1 MRLNFLTCVSLNS
14 SNLYNSLF
22 FFIKGI
28 FFFFKKTK
36 RAHFFRLYRKRK
48 SHFVNRFFIKKFLL
62 HLESFLINTKKTPI
76 YLTFR
81 NLYSVVFF
89 NRFLKFFEIKKRRFS
104 RKFKKVK
111 NFFSLFSYMLL
122 AFFYKDSSVLL
133 RVLLLLLSKT
143 KKHRTNLFVISKFL
157 RFFFKY
163 FPKIQSIN
171 IKISGRLNGRPRT
184 QEK

>member
-1 MRLNFLTCVSLNS
+1 
-14 SNLYNSLF
+14 
-22 FFIKGI
+22 
-28 FFFFKKTK
+28 
-36 RAHFFRLYRKRK
+36 
-48 SHFVNRFFIKKFLL
+48 
-62 HLESFLINTKKTPI
+62 
-76 YLTFR
+76 
-81 NLYSVVFF
+81 
-89 NRFLKFFEIKKRRFS
+89 
-104 RKFKKVK
+104 
-111 NFFSLFSYMLL
+111 MLL

-184 QEK
+184 QEKWLYFGSKLNLQQYSKNISYSYERAITPSGVLGIKVWVQ